1 MKFKVAVISLLTA
14 IMIICGYTGYRLV
27 QEAEKQTEIQMVQ
40 ARVEIEHAYFK
51 IASAGDNPNAIKI
64 YSGSHM
70 TEIENQRRI
79 LDKIESR

>member
-51 IASAGDNPNAIKI
+51 IASEGDNPNAIKI

-79 LDKIESR
+79 LDKMESR